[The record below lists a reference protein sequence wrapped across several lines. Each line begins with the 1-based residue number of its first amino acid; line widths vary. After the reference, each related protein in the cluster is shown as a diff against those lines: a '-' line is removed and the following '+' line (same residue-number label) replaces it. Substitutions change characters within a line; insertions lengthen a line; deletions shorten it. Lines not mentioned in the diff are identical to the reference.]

1 MCNRVYLPSLFWWS
15 ENSTLSLLKCPFENK
30 VSLILVDQNQHKH
43 LVQTFKPTP
52 ASSDPSLTWMWHLG
66 DPSLTWMWHWG
77 AHMYS
82 SASCPSLMM
91 KITPK
96 MMCSSSSALLT
107 LPTSSILKKL
117 SKLKICTSQCNAI
130 IDYVNHL
137 AINFSVIEFSVGNLL
152 HS

>member
-1 MCNRVYLPSLFWWS
+1 MCNRVYPAAFFVLMKGQFNW
-15 ENSTLSLLKCPFENK
+15 TLSLLKCPFENK

-43 LVQTFKPTP
+43 LVQIFKPTP
-52 ASSDPSLTWMWHLG
+52 ASSDPSLTWMWHR
-66 DPSLTWMWHWG
+66 G
-77 AHMYS
+77 ARMYS

-91 KITPK
+91 RITPK

-117 SKLKICTSQCNAI
+117 SKLKNCTSQCNVI